1 MELFYRQEHL
11 SCYHYDKS
19 EDATIKYTKFAP
31 EDKEKF
37 ISKKNAVFFVL
48 EGSISISFGK
58 IVDKVVNAGEI
69 FLLPAYMEI
78 TEVAKTEARL
88 FQFNLPI
95 TFSFC
100 DHFSLEMLY
109 HDSKK
114 QKNKQTT
121 THILKINERIEA
133 YINSFLPC
141 LEEDGLQCNFFLEL
155 KIKEFFF
162 LLRAYIPK
170 DDLIAFFTPMLSDD
184 MEFYN
189 LILNKSQSAKTAK
202 ELARLA
208 NYSLTGFEKRFKK
221 VFGTSA
227 HKWMKKQLAANI
239 YHEIR
244 CSTKTFM
251 EISDAFD
258 FSSSA
263 HFSNFCKSIFGLTP
277 KAIRK
282 GETKELSNE
291 EE

>member
-1 MELFYRQEHL
+1 MELLYVQEHL

-19 EDATIKYTKFAP
+19 EDPTVKYTKFAA
-31 EDKEKF
+31 EDKENF
-37 ISKKNAVFFVL
+37 MSNKNVVFFVL
-48 EGSISISFGK
+48 EGSISVSFGK
-58 IVDKVVNAGEI
+58 IVNRVVNAGDI

-78 TEVAKTEARL
+78 TGVAKTKARVFL
-88 FQFNLPI
+88 FNLPV

-109 HDSKK
+109 QESKEL
-114 QKNKQTT
+114 QKEQAS
-121 THILKINERIEA
+121 THILKTNERIDA
-133 YINSFLPC
+133 YLDSFLPC
-141 LEEDGLQCNFFLEL
+141 WEDGLRCNFFLEL

-162 LLRAYIPK
+162 LLRAYTPRE
-170 DDLIAFFTPMLSDD
+170 DLIAFFMPILSDD

-189 LILNKSQSAKTAK
+189 LILNKSQSVKTAK

-208 NYSLTGFEKRFKK
+208 NYSLTGFEKKFKK
-221 VFGTSA
+221 IFGTSA

-244 CSTKTFM
+244 CTTKTFM
-251 EISDAFD
+251 EISDAFG

-263 HFSNFCKSIFGLTP
+263 HFSNFCKAVFGLTP

>member
-1 MELFYRQEHL
+1 MELLYVQEHL

-19 EDATIKYTKFAP
+19 EDPTVRYTKYAP
-31 EDKEKF
+31 EDKEKYM
-37 ISKKNAVFFVL
+37 SNKNVVFFIL
-48 EGSISISFGK
+48 EGSLSVSFGK
-58 IVDKVVNAGEI
+58 IVDKTVNAGDI

-78 TEVAKTEARL
+78 TEVAKTKARVFL
-88 FQFNLPI
+88 FNLPV

-109 HDSKK
+109 HESKELK
-114 QKNKQTT
+114 KEQIT
-121 THILKINERIEA
+121 THILKTNERVDA

-141 LEEDGLQCNFFLEL
+141 WEDGLRCNFFLEL

-162 LLRAYIPK
+162 LLRAYTPRE
-170 DDLIAFFTPMLSDD
+170 DLVAFFTPILSDD

-189 LILNKSQSAKTAK
+189 LILNKSQSVKTAK

-208 NYSLTGFEKRFKK
+208 NYSLTGFEKKFKK

-244 CSTKTFM
+244 CTTKTFM
-251 EISDAFD
+251 EISDAFG

-263 HFSNFCKSIFGLTP
+263 HFSNFCKSVFGLTP

-282 GETKELSNE
+282 GETKELQNE
-291 EE
+291 DE